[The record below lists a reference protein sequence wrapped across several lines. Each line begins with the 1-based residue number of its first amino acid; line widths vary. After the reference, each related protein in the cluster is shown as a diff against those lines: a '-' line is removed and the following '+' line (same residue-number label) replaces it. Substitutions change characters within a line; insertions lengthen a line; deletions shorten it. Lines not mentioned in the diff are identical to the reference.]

1 MCKKVLLK
9 VRTFI
14 YFQKCF
20 FCWIIKSQCN
30 ISKSNF
36 PIRDV
41 ETMNLQPQTPSY
53 ERLLIFVKYSYS
65 PRNDYFPSHLK
76 KKKRLLSK
84 TWNWRSYLFLAE
96 CLILTQMSVDTE
108 TNSTFFWWM
117 CIPNII
123 WNSNALN
130 SR

>member
-76 KKKRLLSK
+76 KKEAFIKDMELKVLSLPGRMFDPDPNVSWY
-84 TWNWRSYLFLAE
+84 WNKFNFFLMNVYSKYHLKFK
-96 CLILTQMSVDTE
+96 CSK
-108 TNSTFFWWM
+108 F
-117 CIPNII
+117 
-123 WNSNALN
+123 
-130 SR
+130 

>member
-76 KKKRLLSK
+76 KKKRGFYQRHGTEGPISSWQNVWSWPK
-84 TWNWRSYLFLAE
+84 
-96 CLILTQMSVDTE
+96 CQLILKQIQLFFDECVFQISFEIQM
-108 TNSTFFWWM
+108 
-117 CIPNII
+117 
-123 WNSNALN
+123 L
-130 SR
+130 